1 MGEQPD
7 DNVTAVAC
15 QHTPH
20 AQQKLKKTFSADDV
34 LNGPLSPPN
43 LLAHNKCVLRLA
55 GKTHSLQNCFEVN
68 VWQLPDAVV
77 KKRAANEAFEYQAFS
92 PDKQSYKWRKV
103 HHKKMQGKELDKV
116 EAKWEE
122 VQLRIYEK
130 SVMDHHQQVMERDD
144 FLNKKREF
152 LHKRSW

>member
-1 MGEQPD
+1 M
-7 DNVTAVAC
+7 
-15 QHTPH
+15 
-20 AQQKLKKTFSADDV
+20 
-34 LNGPLSPPN
+34 
-43 LLAHNKCVLRLA
+43 
-55 GKTHSLQNCFEVN
+55 N

-103 HHKKMQGKELDKV
+103 HHKKMEGKELDKV

-122 VQLRIYEK
+122 LRIYEE

-144 FLNKKREF
+144 VLNKKSEF
-152 LHKRSW
+152 LHKRVGNLTLSVCVVTKVFAA